1 MTPYEIQ
8 EWLNYLAP
16 TPAERLKV
24 LRDLIRYA
32 AEDEMSA
39 EDRSICVN
47 SFCSLKKQLEVVHD
61 S

>member
-1 MTPYEIQ
+1 MTSYEIQ

-47 SFCSLKKQLEVVHD
+47 CFYALSKQVQHEHP
-61 S
+61 